1 MNIAVAAQNSWKR
14 IALSLGAAGAFLF
27 FWLHGPL
34 QARPPVFEFEPH
46 MVGFAEPVTVGEEY
60 KPPQHGML
68 GTEDAHYLFGIIPT
82 KDKEQMLYAVI
93 GDPRSNPG
101 LKEDVAKLVFAH
113 ARAGAEN
120 PASVKVKTGL
130 ELYFAEES
138 DKTGKLSQ
146 LYLENTG
153 LNKNVKGY
161 AGPIDIGV
169 TIGMDGAIR
178 SVRHLRSLETTSY
191 LTKIEKS
198 GFYEQFKGM
207 PLDDK
212 SYKVNLVS
220 GASLS
225 TEGIANSVTQL
236 VGIARE
242 SPLSGYLAQEPLG
255 FEVKAVAPNT
265 WMIDA
270 ALITALFVV
279 AWLGIV
285 RHSSGLSLGLSVATV
300 AYLGFYLNNSFTYV
314 TYTQPFLGTDWSYIL
329 AVYAALV
336 LASAIWDGNTYCRY
350 ICPYGN
356 VQRLLVRVIPWH
368 GKIKVSNRVLSLVRW
383 AIAAALVIGIGM
395 GLRDWGSYELF
406 PDLFGLEFLESKWFW
421 LSVAIVLISA
431 YYPMLWCRMLCPT
444 GAVLDGVSD
453 LVRSRRKTK
462 LAVNLADIPIKVEPA
477 AVR

>member
-1 MNIAVAAQNSWKR
+1 MNIAVAAQDSWKK
-14 IALSLGAAGAFLF
+14 ITLTLVCAGTFLF
-27 FWLHGPL
+27 FWMHGPL

-46 MVGFAEPVTVGEEY
+46 IVGFAEPVTVGEEY
-60 KPPQHGML
+60 IPPKHGMV
-68 GTEDAHYLFGIIPT
+68 GEEEEHYLFGIIPM
-82 KDKEQMLYAVI
+82 KDREQPLFAVI

-101 LKEDVAKLVFAH
+101 LKEDVAKLVFTH
-113 ARAGAEN
+113 ARAGAAN
-120 PASVKVKTGL
+120 PAGVRVKTGL
-130 ELYFAEES
+130 EMYFAEET
-138 DKTGKLSQ
+138 DPAGRVTQ

-169 TIGMDGAIR
+169 TIGMDGKIR

-191 LTKIEKS
+191 LNKIEKA
-198 GFYEQFKGM
+198 GFYDQFKGM
-207 PLDDK
+207 PLDSK
-212 SYKVNLVS
+212 SYKVDLVS

-225 TEGIANSVTQL
+225 TEGIANSLTQL
-236 VGIARE
+236 IGIARE

-270 ALITALFVV
+270 ALIAALFVI
-279 AWLGIV
+279 AWLGVV

-300 AYLGFYLNNSFTYV
+300 VYLGFYLNNSFTYV

-356 VQRLLVRVIPWH
+356 VQRLLVRIIPWH
-368 GKIKVSNRVLSLVRW
+368 GRIAVSNRVLTLIRW
-383 AIAAALVIGIGM
+383 AIAAALVIGIAM

-406 PDLFGLEFLESKWFW
+406 PDLFGLEILESKWFW
-421 LSVAIVLISA
+421 LSVATVLISA

-444 GAVLDGVSD
+444 GAVLDGVAD
-453 LVRSRRKTK
+453 LVRARRKTK
-462 LAVNLADIPIKVEPA
+462 VALSVSDIPIKVEPA
-477 AVR
+477 AAR

>member
-1 MNIAVAAQNSWKR
+1 MNIAVAAQDSWKK
-14 IALSLGAAGAFLF
+14 IALTLVGAGAYLF
-27 FWLHGPL
+27 FWIHGPL

-60 KPPQHGML
+60 KPPQHGMV
-68 GTEDAHYLFGIIPT
+68 GAEDEHYLFGIIPT
-82 KDKEQMLYAVI
+82 KEKEQPLYAVI

-101 LKEDVAKLVFAH
+101 LKEDVAKLVFTH
-113 ARAGAEN
+113 ARASAAN
-120 PASVKVKTGL
+120 PAGVKLKAGL
-130 ELYFAEES
+130 DLYYAVET
-138 DKTGKLSQ
+138 DKTGRLSQ

-169 TIGMDGAIR
+169 TIGMDGRIH

-191 LTKIEKS
+191 LTKIEKA
-198 GFYEQFKGM
+198 GFYDQFKGM
-207 PLDDK
+207 PLDDR
-212 SYKVNLVS
+212 SYRVDLVS

-225 TEGIANSVTQL
+225 TEGIANSLTQL

-242 SPLSGYLAQEPLG
+242 SPLSGYLEREPLG
-255 FEVKAVAPNT
+255 FEVKAVAPST

-270 ALITALFVV
+270 ALITALFII
-279 AWLGIV
+279 AWLGVV
-285 RHSSGLSLGLSVATV
+285 RHSSGLSLGLGVATV
-300 AYLGFYLNNSFTYV
+300 AYLGFWLNNSFTYV
-314 TYTQPFLGTDWSYIL
+314 TYTQPFLGTGWSYIL
-329 AVYAALV
+329 TVYATLV

-356 VQRLLVRVIPWH
+356 VQRLLVRILPWH
-368 GKIKVSNRVLSLVRW
+368 GRIAVSNRILGLVRW
-383 AIAAALVIGIGM
+383 AITAALAIGIVL

-406 PDLFGLEFLESKWFW
+406 PDLFGLEILGSKWFW

-444 GAVLDGVSD
+444 GAILDGVSD
-453 LVRSRRKTK
+453 LARVRRKTK
-462 LAVNLADIPIKVEPA
+462 VAVSVSDIPVKVEPLA
-477 AVR
+477 AR